1 MRRWWVLAGP
11 AENNEYC
18 MTTAAGDIHF
28 DNAST
33 RSIMHQL
40 AQGPMQLT
48 SIDTCA
54 APDLLNSIDIIYM
67 AELAVPVDAPGD
79 PTAAARLNAVL
90 AAHGNPINASATAY
104 GAINA

>member
-1 MRRWWVLAGP
+1 
-11 AENNEYC
+11 

-67 AELAVPVDAPGD
+67 AELAVPADALGD

-90 AAHGNPINASATAY
+90 ARTETQSTHPPPLTGQSTPRGFIPL
-104 GAINA
+104 